1 MVDITKIPREKL
13 IAIRLY
19 TESSM
24 NMVVYPGIYAAQSSM
39 TDLVGKITGNPK
51 VYRQNIKRYTKD
63 LREKTDEFVDFII
76 NHRTDSQKEYLL
88 NYGDFADENFKK
100 YIDELYHYT
109 LMRVHYLNNTNGK
122 MYRNPETVAYFVTVR
137 CLIEYALQIYGCVE
151 TEIEEM
157 FGFKEP
163 KRWAHYKMSEPQRL
177 FFLLWDEYTK
187 VTQECLQTVYENC
200 FDELSKIIDK
210 LDDVLRSNQLIDNS
224 QKASDMS
231 FNEDELAVSQKL
243 AEDVIKQIGTE
254 VDAHAE
260 KYKEQLKMQG

>member
-39 TDLVGKITGNPK
+39 MDLVGKITGNPK

-109 LMRVHYLNNTNGK
+109 
-122 MYRNPETVAYFVTVR
+122 
-137 CLIEYALQIYGCVE
+137 
-151 TEIEEM
+151 
-157 FGFKEP
+157 
-163 KRWAHYKMSEPQRL
+163 
-177 FFLLWDEYTK
+177 
-187 VTQECLQTVYENC
+187 
-200 FDELSKIIDK
+200 
-210 LDDVLRSNQLIDNS
+210 
-224 QKASDMS
+224 
-231 FNEDELAVSQKL
+231 
-243 AEDVIKQIGTE
+243 
-254 VDAHAE
+254 
-260 KYKEQLKMQG
+260 

>member
-13 IAIRLY
+13 RAIRLY
-19 TESSM
+19 TESAM
-24 NMVVYPGIYAAQSSM
+24 NMVVYPSIYVAQSSM

-63 LREKTDEFVDFII
+63 LRDKTDEFVNFIV
-76 NHRTDSQKEYLL
+76 NNRTQNQQEYML

-100 YIDELYHYT
+100 FIDELYQHT
-109 LMRVHYLNNTNGK
+109 LMRVHYMNNTNGK
-122 MYRNPETVAYFVTVR
+122 IYKSPETVAYFVTVR
-137 CLIEYALQIYGCVE
+137 CLIEYSLQIYNCVE

-157 FGFKEP
+157 FGFTEP
-163 KRWAHYKMSEPQRL
+163 KRWAHYKMTEPQRL

-187 VTQECLQTVYENC
+187 VTQECLQTVYESC
-200 FDELSKIIDK
+200 FDELGKIIDK
-210 LDDVLRSNQLIDNS
+210 LDDLLRSNQLIDNS

-231 FNEDELAVSQKL
+231 FTEEELSKSQELADSI
-243 AEDVIKQIGTE
+243 IKQIGSE

>member
-1 MVDITKIPREKL
+1 
-13 IAIRLY
+13 
-19 TESSM
+19 
-24 NMVVYPGIYAAQSSM
+24 
-39 TDLVGKITGNPK
+39 
-51 VYRQNIKRYTKD
+51 
-63 LREKTDEFVDFII
+63 
-76 NHRTDSQKEYLL
+76 
-88 NYGDFADENFKK
+88 
-100 YIDELYHYT
+100 
-109 LMRVHYLNNTNGK
+109 
-122 MYRNPETVAYFVTVR
+122 VTVR
-137 CLIEYALQIYGCVE
+137 CLIEYAIQIYGCVE

-200 FDELSKIIDK
+200 FEELSKIIDK